1 MATFGAMA
9 LPPLSFGT
17 RVHAVRLERVTG
29 HEWRVT
35 IDEHA
40 LPATF
45 ASELEARHAMAAEV
59 VRLDAVAFA
68 LLRRTRSR
76 LTRKQP

>member
-1 MATFGAMA
+1 VAA
-9 LPPLSFGT
+9 
-17 RVHAVRLERVTG
+17 

-35 IDEHA
+35 IDERA
-40 LPATF
+40 LSANF
-45 ASELEARHAMAAEV
+45 ASDLEARHAMAAEV